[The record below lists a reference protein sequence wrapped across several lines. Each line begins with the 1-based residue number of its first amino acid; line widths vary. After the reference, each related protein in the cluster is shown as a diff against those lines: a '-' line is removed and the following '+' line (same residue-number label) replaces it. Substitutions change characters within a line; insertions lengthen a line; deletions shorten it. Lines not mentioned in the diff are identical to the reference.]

1 MVCLGMQR
9 AVAAAAGRRLA
20 AHRPAAA
27 APYRSDLVAAA
38 WPGVRVPVPVE
49 SCEYVS
55 FFKHLCQKVATWLR
69 AAWSRC
75 YNLTS
80 GYRLLSDHMRISI

>member
-9 AVAAAAGRRLA
+9 AVAAAAGRRPA

-38 WPGVRVPVPVE
+38 WTGVRVPVPLEPCE
-49 SCEYVS
+49 SDRSLNTFV
-55 FFKHLCQKVATWLR
+55 R
-69 AAWSRC
+69 
-75 YNLTS
+75 NLQP
-80 GYRLLSDHMRISI
+80 G